1 MTIPVPRET
10 FYSARG
16 KRVVDVI
23 LAAIGLFLLF
33 PLLAALA
40 LLVKLSSTGPAFFR
54 QQRVGCAGKIFRVIK
69 FRSMFVDAER
79 RGLLLTSIRDPRVT
93 PIGRVLRRLKLDE
106 LPQLW
111 NVLTGEMSMV
121 GPRPEVA
128 CYVESYS
135 PAQRQVLSVRP
146 GITDPASIIYRQEE
160 DLLGRQPDPDRYYR
174 EVVLPAK
181 LALNLKYLSHMSFA
195 YDLRLLLR
203 TVVHIVLP
211 SRMLF
216 RSEQGSGV

>member
-10 FYSARG
+10 FYSVRG

-111 NVLTGEMSMV
+111 NVLTGDMSMV

-146 GITDPASIIYRQEE
+146 GITDPASIIYCQEE